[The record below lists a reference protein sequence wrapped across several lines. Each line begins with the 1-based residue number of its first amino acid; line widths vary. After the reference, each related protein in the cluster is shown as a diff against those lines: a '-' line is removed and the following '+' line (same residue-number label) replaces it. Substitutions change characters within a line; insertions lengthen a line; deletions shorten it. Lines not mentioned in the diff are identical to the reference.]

1 MRTTVTDRETGTNL
15 AEIADGIFRINTP
28 VPPAAMPGGFSFN
41 QYLILDDE
49 PLLFHTGPRRL
60 FPQVRGAIAAAMPP
74 ERLRFVAFSH
84 VEADECGSLNELLA
98 MAPEARPLCGQVA
111 AMVSIEDLA
120 DRPPV
125 ALGDGE
131 SRGLGKRRVRWLDA
145 PHLPHGWECG
155 FLFEETTATLFCGDL
170 FTQPGDGA
178 EPLTGAD
185 ILEPSELFRGAMDYY
200 AHSPAT
206 GALIAKLAATRP
218 GTLACMHGSAWT
230 GDGAGLLAELGRRLA
245 A

>member
-60 FPQVRGAIAAAMPP
+60 FPQVRGAIAAVMPP
-74 ERLRFVAFSH
+74 ERLRHVAFSH

-98 MAPEARPLCGQVA
+98 MAPDARPLCGQIA

-120 DRPPV
+120 DRPPA
-125 ALGDGE
+125 ALADGE
-131 SRGLGKRRVRWLDA
+131 VRSLGKRRVRWLDA

-155 FLFEETTATLFCGDL
+155 YLFEETTATLFCGDL
-170 FTQPGDGA
+170 LTQPGDGA
-178 EPLTGAD
+178 EPLTGSD
-185 ILEPSELFRGAMDYY
+185 ILEPSEAFRKAMDYY

-206 GALIAKLAATRP
+206 GQLIAKLAATRP

-230 GDGAGLLAELGRRLA
+230 GDGAGLLAALGRRLVA
-245 A
+245 